1 MSMGGSNRIMSEEN
15 MKFITSLEPAKNKI
29 IQKYP
34 QFKNSK
40 FVEDISG
47 WCNYAVKVD
56 DEYLFRF
63 SRNQESYRVLKR
75 ECQILEY
82 LIQNLPSTIQVPK
95 YIFSDFKDGP
105 FVGYKMIRG
114 EFLRKNVFE
123 KLNNKAKESL
133 LKNMSIFLNTL
144 HSININKFDLDY
156 VEPIS
161 NYQMRYEEFKKVCF
175 RLFY

>member
-63 SRNQESYRVLKR
+63 SRNQESYRVLKM

-95 YIFSDFKDGP
+95 YIFSNF
-105 FVGYKMIRG
+105 
-114 EFLRKNVFE
+114 
-123 KLNNKAKESL
+123 
-133 LKNMSIFLNTL
+133 
-144 HSININKFDLDY
+144 
-156 VEPIS
+156 
-161 NYQMRYEEFKKVCF
+161 
-175 RLFY
+175 